1 MTVSARPSGRYRS
14 ARTSA
19 RYRSTRR
26 RPPRPTRSSRR
37 TVALV
42 LLALAVLVTL
52 VLGAFGTSSPSD
64 GSAVPAS
71 AARLAPASRPLPQ
84 VIALEG
90 SLRLQMPVSQRQ
102 VTALGYHGAG
112 TDALPLQPVG
122 SQANE
127 GLFARLFHG
136 LFGGGGGGLRYYQLG
151 GGQGPS
157 TGALDVGAAAG
168 TDVFAPVDGTVVSM
182 QPFVLDAKQY
192 GRLIQIQPS
201 GTPSVVVSLSQLR
214 ADPALTVGSPVAAG
228 TTKVGVVLDLS
239 HVERQA
245 LASYTHDDGNHVTL
259 EVEPAVTSGLR

>member
-14 ARTSA
+14 VRSSA

-26 RPPRPTRSSRR
+26 RPARSARSSRR
-37 TVALV
+37 NVALV

-102 VTALGYHGAG
+102 VTALGYHGAD

-127 GLFARLFHG
+127 GLFSRLFHG
-136 LFGGGGGGLRYYQLG
+136 LFGGGGGGLLRYYQLG

-182 QPFVLDAKQY
+182 QSFILDGKQY
-192 GRLIQIQPS
+192 GRLIQIQ
-201 GTPSVVVSLSQLR
+201 
-214 ADPALTVGSPVAAG
+214 
-228 TTKVGVVLDLS
+228 
-239 HVERQA
+239 
-245 LASYTHDDGNHVTL
+245 
-259 EVEPAVTSGLR
+259 